1 MRLNPPLTEDEL
13 HRKAAGVRVLL
24 MDVDGVL
31 TDGRLYQV
39 PDGRGNMVETKG
51 FDSQDGIAL
60 RWLSWFDIKTGVI
73 SGRES
78 PATAERARQVSMTWV
93 FQGDIEKI
101 PLYERIVAE
110 ANVSPEQVAYI
121 GDDLTDVVIMRRV
134 GLSFATRNARPEVK
148 RCANAVT
155 GFRGG
160 SGAVR
165 EVIELLL
172 KSRGVWDD
180 LLIKY
185 EVNRK

>member
-13 HRKAAGVRVLL
+13 HRRAAGIKVLV

-31 TDGRLYQV
+31 TDGRLYLV
-39 PDGRGNMVETKG
+39 PDGRGNMIETKG

-101 PLYERIVAE
+101 PLYERILAE
-110 ANVSPEQVAYI
+110 AKVAREEVAYI
-121 GDDLTDVVIMRRV
+121 GDDLTDLVIMRRA
-134 GLSFATRNARPEVK
+134 GLSFAPANARPEVK

-155 GFRGG
+155 AFRGG
-160 SGAVR
+160 AGAVR

-172 KSRGVWDD
+172 KSRGAWNE
-180 LLIKY
+180 LLKKY
-185 EVNRK
+185 EAT